1 MVLTITTTNITIQ
14 PSSTMANRARTLLDH
29 FYTQLHK
36 HPSSIAIEDG
46 TQSADQGTWER
57 VTYAQLNALS
67 DIWSKRL
74 RLAGVGAGCIVPL
87 LSKRSI
93 AMVAATLAIMKL
105 RAAYV
110 PIDIDSWGRDRID
123 TVLKTINPQVI
134 VSTSPCPKD
143 SYMYPVVALERND
156 FDEVETPNGTYCT
169 QKYENA
175 IDRGDDLAYIIFTSG
190 TTGKPKGVQIGQR
203 SISRYVKEGGDL
215 PFNFNTEHGTRVLL
229 ICSIAFDVCAG
240 VMFNTL
246 CNGGTLVLAD
256 PSTFEAAAKTCH
268 VLPLTPSILITLD
281 PKAGFDTVEKIFLGG
296 ESPSPSLIEAWSSP
310 RRRLYNAYGPT
321 ETTCT
326 AFMGEL
332 LPGSPITIG
341 YPISYST
348 VILLDEDGFESV
360 EGEIC
365 ISGLG
370 LALGYFHDPER
381 TNSAFVEWNGVKIY
395 KTGDYGKRTKHG
407 LQFCGRRD
415 SVVKNRGFLINLEAD
430 VEPAL
435 QSYDKVDSA
444 SAFMSQGQLI
454 AFVTPTSAK
463 EGLREYLTNTV
474 SSFLVPDTIYSL
486 DEFPT
491 TGNGKVDRKSLM
503 RMHELEQGS
512 ETASLERGLS
522 AVDAVRRGLSHVLR
536 LPESQ
541 IPQASSFRHL
551 GGHSLAAVMLVS
563 VLRRMGY
570 AISVADVLL
579 LDTVV
584 NIAAAATE
592 LNDVPAAFATRG
604 DLIERLRHDIST
616 TRPLDEGA
624 TIAPMTDMQTR
635 MLGAS
640 VATPGLSFIKTA
652 FTFDHP
658 EKEHLISTL
667 HAAWVRLHQR
677 HEILRTAFVLTA
689 SNGAQVISQD
699 PCFSW
704 EQKFVAESEWEL
716 VCRREEHLDV
726 ADFADFDAED
736 RASLSRVVLIVAPRR
751 RTRFIWT
758 VHHSLVDG
766 WSMATLMRDFAS
778 CLEDKPIPA
787 PPQFAQVAQAIGRL
801 KAESSDAAV
810 AFWREYLG
818 GYTPAQR
825 LRVSPP
831 SDVSDYTQAALSRRL
846 AVSVSAL
853 EAAARDRFAVTPA
866 TLLYAAWGLLISR
879 YSGTDRAVLGAVLSG
894 RSLPIPGVENIVGP
908 LINTLPLAIDT
919 QEAQSTYTFVQS
931 VFRRL
936 CDILEFQWSPV
947 ALIQEGCGCNPAE
960 LFETLFA
967 LQYDFPQTPWESSKV
982 PEPRDIHYEEAT
994 QVPLTVLLD
1003 SADGQFDVRFIYRR
1017 SHFGDAIVERIIS
1030 QFGNLLAALVT
1041 AQPDTNLS
1049 NVTGQMFNE
1058 REYEMS
1064 IAKPEQPTSARDVP
1078 ESLVEAI
1085 ENSIQAHPDICA
1097 VEGLTGRLTYREF
1110 GRMTEHI
1117 SWRLLQHIQPGSVVC
1132 MISDGS
1138 LLWLLA
1144 MIAIVRAGAI
1154 YCPVDQ
1160 KLPRDRKDY
1169 MVRNSRAVLILYANS
1184 RQDQLCN
1191 GVPSLNMESVMQEI
1205 SSSSGSPIATSRNR
1219 PSSDDVVCLVY
1230 TSGSTGL
1237 PKAVQLQHKGIL
1249 NVISQP
1255 EGRLYSRPGQRN
1267 AQMLSLGFD
1276 CCIKEVFSTICF
1288 GATLVL
1294 KDPENPI
1301 AHLAKVDSTMATPSL
1316 LATLEP
1322 TDYPNLKVITVA
1334 GEAVSQ
1340 VLNDKW
1346 AAGRILING
1355 YGPAECTLISTT
1367 ATLHPGNRVS
1377 IGKPLPGLACYLLD
1391 PNRRPVPIGVS
1402 GEIYISGVQV
1412 TPGYLHNEKETAKR
1426 FLGDP
1431 FNPSQAMYR
1440 TGDIGRMLENGNIE
1454 YIGREDNQI
1463 KLRGFRIDLGEV
1475 QSTISKLASAAKNVA
1490 LIVSNGNLIA
1500 FMTPETIDVRSLAK
1514 SLETQLPQYAVPNR
1528 IIALATLP
1536 TSANNKVDSSALQR
1550 YLRDQGKDGIVVE
1563 ELETDTQRALAAIW
1577 ADVLGRDLN
1586 QMPISPSDRF
1596 FELGGHS
1603 LLQIRVA
1610 QAISKRWE
1618 IRPLPLKQVIR
1629 HHSLQDLSLAI
1640 DELVSDS
1647 TSTVSTMPFLETSPV
1662 ARNDQL
1668 PLSYLEKEMLL
1679 NHLISGGSPAGNMNF
1694 VCKIRGDINAE
1705 TLADAFQRV
1714 TADIEVF
1721 RTRYSVIDGTLFR
1734 QQAPGSVKVPRVV
1747 QTGNLSSFVHGR
1759 ITKSFDLSTEPPVDV
1774 SIIIGTP
1781 MQAMLVVVMSH
1792 VVGDATTMATY
1803 LNRVSKTYELL
1814 RSNAQPTNP
1823 TTVPDNLTYIDWAHW
1838 ASTLQPN
1845 PRALTFWTSYL
1856 SNPPSPL
1863 TFGNPSPAPATYIGF
1878 TRSWT
1883 LPSSMHRNLSNLAAK
1898 ASVTMHQLI
1907 LAAVFFTLQCV
1918 DRRDD
1923 ILLAAPF
1930 THRTEPGTESLPG
1943 LFLDRLLLRIQ
1954 RSPHQSSLFD
1964 FLSSVRETSQ
1974 QALAHIIPFHALR
1987 SSLAHKPSLIDPLF
2001 KVMVTYHTAADQRP
2015 LLDLPGAEVQTIP
2028 WRHTGGSKFPL
2039 TVEFTETAT
2048 QDLQV
2053 DLEYDL
2059 GCIREDIALR
2069 LEFALSFAL
2078 QLMVLERE
2086 TADIIQLVQMSFRPG
2101 EGSPVGLSPTH
2112 EGLAGLTNGTNEVD
2126 STTGQQE
2133 LENILS
2139 DAVCECLG
2147 LEAQAVDMD
2156 KSFWDL
2162 GAQSMDAL
2170 KLQHLCEKAGV
2181 RLRLRDIFV
2190 SRSLLELATCA
2201 VIV

>member
-1 MVLTITTTNITIQ
+1 M
-14 PSSTMANRARTLLDH
+14 
-29 FYTQLHK
+29 
-36 HPSSIAIEDG
+36 
-46 TQSADQGTWER
+46 
-57 VTYAQLNALS
+57 
-67 DIWSKRL
+67 
-74 RLAGVGAGCIVPL
+74 
-87 LSKRSI
+87 
-93 AMVAATLAIMKL
+93 
-105 RAAYV
+105 
-110 PIDIDSWGRDRID
+110 
-123 TVLKTINPQVI
+123 
-134 VSTSPCPKD
+134 
-143 SYMYPVVALERND
+143 
-156 FDEVETPNGTYCT
+156 
-169 QKYENA
+169 
-175 IDRGDDLAYIIFTSG
+175 
-190 TTGKPKGVQIGQR
+190 GK
-203 SISRYVKEGGDL
+203 
-215 PFNFNTEHGTRVLL
+215 
-229 ICSIAFDVCAG
+229 
-240 VMFNTL
+240 
-246 CNGGTLVLAD
+246 
-256 PSTFEAAAKTCH
+256 
-268 VLPLTPSILITLD
+268 
-281 PKAGFDTVEKIFLGG
+281 
-296 ESPSPSLIEAWSSP
+296 
-310 RRRLYNAYGPT
+310 
-321 ETTCT
+321 
-326 AFMGEL
+326 L

-348 VILLDEDGFESV
+348 VILLDEDGLGSD

-370 LALGYFHDPER
+370 LALGYFQDPDR
-381 TNSAFVEWNGVKIY
+381 TNSAFIEWNGVKIY

-435 QSYDKVDSA
+435 LSYDKVDSA
-444 SAFMSQGQLI
+444 SAFMSQGRLV
-454 AFVTPTSAK
+454 AFVTPISAK
-463 EGLREYLTNTV
+463 EGLREYLANTV

-491 TGNGKVDRKSLM
+491 TGNGKVDRRSLI

-512 ETASLERGLS
+512 DTASLERGLS
-522 AVDAVRRGLSHVLR
+522 AVEAVRRGLSHVLR

-541 IPQASSFRHL
+541 ILQASSFRHL

-563 VLRRMGY
+563 VLRRMGFG
-570 AISVADVLL
+570 ISVAEVLL
-579 LDTVV
+579 LDTVEK
-584 NIAAAATE
+584 IAAAAVE
-592 LNDVPAAFATRG
+592 LNDVPSAFATQE

-640 VATPGLSFIKTA
+640 VATPGLSFIKTS

-658 EKEHLISTL
+658 EKQDLASTL
-667 HAAWVRLHQR
+667 HAAWIRLHQR
-677 HEILRTAFVLTA
+677 HEILRTAFVLSA

-699 PCFSW
+699 PGFSW
-704 EQKFVAESEWEL
+704 EQKFVTESEWESI
-716 VCRREEHLDV
+716 CQREEHLDV
-726 ADFADFDAED
+726 ADFADFDAEN
-736 RASLSRVVLIVAPRR
+736 RASLSRVVLIVAPKK

-778 CLEDKPIPA
+778 CLDDKRIPA
-787 PPQFAQVAQAIGRL
+787 PPQFAQVAQAIGQL
-801 KAESSDAAV
+801 KAESSDRAV
-810 AFWREYLG
+810 SFWRDYLD

-831 SDVSDYTQAALSRRL
+831 SDVSDYTQAALSQRL
-846 AVSVSAL
+846 TVSVSTL
-853 EAAARDRFAVTPA
+853 EAAAKDRFAVTPA

-919 QEAQSTYTFVQS
+919 QEALSTYTFVQS

-967 LQYDFPQTPWESSKV
+967 LQYDFPQTPWESSEV
-982 PEPRDIHYEEAT
+982 PEPRDIRYEEAT
-994 QVPLTVLLD
+994 QVPLTALLD
-1003 SADGQFDVRFIYRR
+1003 NADGQFDVRFIYRR
-1017 SHFGDAIVERIIS
+1017 SHFGDAIVQRMIC
-1030 QFGNLLAALVT
+1030 QFDNLLAALVT
-1041 AQPDTNLS
+1041 AQPDTSLR
-1049 NVTGQMFNE
+1049 NVTGLMFNE

-1064 IAKPEQPTSARDVP
+1064 IAKPEQPVSARAVP

-1085 ENSIQAHPDICA
+1085 ENSIQAHPDIYA
-1097 VEGLTGRLTYREF
+1097 VEGLTGRLTYKEF
-1110 GRMTEHI
+1110 GRTTELI
-1117 SWRLLQHIQPGSVVC
+1117 SWRLSKHIQPGSVVC

-1154 YCPVDQ
+1154 YCSVDQ

-1169 MVRNSRAVLILYANS
+1169 MVRNSRAALILYANS
-1184 RQDQLCN
+1184 SQDPLCN
-1191 GVPSLNMESVMQEI
+1191 GVPSLNVESIMSEI
-1205 SSSSGSPIATSRNR
+1205 SSSSGSQIATSRNR
-1219 PSSDDVVCLVY
+1219 PSGDDVACLVY

-1237 PKAVQLQHKGIL
+1237 PKGMSNTNNHILIPDSLLIKIIAVQLQHKGIL
-1249 NVISQP
+1249 NVIAQP
-1255 EGRLYSRPGQRN
+1255 EGRLHTRPGQRN

-1301 AHLAKVDSTMATPSL
+1301 SHLARVDATMATPSL

-1377 IGKPLPGLACYLLD
+1377 IGRPLPGLSCYLLD
-1391 PNRRPVPIGVS
+1391 SNRCPVPMGIS

-1412 TPGYLHNEKETAKR
+1412 TPGYLHNEQETAKR
-1426 FLGDP
+1426 FLDDP
-1431 FNPSQAMYR
+1431 FNPGQVMYR

-1500 FMTPETIDVRSLAK
+1500 FMTPETIDVKSLAK

-1550 YLRDQGKDGIVVE
+1550 YLKDQGKDGTVVE
-1563 ELETDTQRALAAIW
+1563 DLETDTQRTLAAIW

-1610 QAISKRWE
+1610 QAISKRWD

-1629 HHSLQDLSLAI
+1629 HHSLGDLSLAI
-1640 DELVSDS
+1640 DELVSDP
-1647 TSTVSTMPFLETSPV
+1647 TSTVSTMPFLEMSPV

-1721 RTRYSVIDGTLFR
+1721 RTRYSVLDGTLFR

-1792 VVGDATTMATY
+1792 VVGDAATMATY

-1814 RSNAQPTNP
+1814 RSNAHPTNS

-1845 PRALTFWTSYL
+1845 PRALTFWSSYL

-1863 TFGNPSPAPATYIGF
+1863 TFSNPSPAPATYIGL

-1898 ASVTMHQLI
+1898 ASITMHQLI
-1907 LAAVFFTLQCV
+1907 LAAVFFSLQCV
-1918 DRRDD
+1918 DRRDE

-1930 THRTEPGTESLPG
+1930 THRTEPGTDSLPG
-1943 LFLDRLLLRIQ
+1943 LFLDRLLLRIK
-1954 RSPHQSSLFD
+1954 RSPHQSSLFE

-2015 LLDLPGAEVQTIP
+2015 LLDLPGAEVQPIP

-2039 TVEFTETAT
+2039 TVEFTETAA

-2053 DLEYDL
+2053 DMEYDL

-2078 QLMVLERE
+2078 QLMVLEME

-2126 STTGQQE
+2126 TTTGQQA
-2133 LENILS
+2133 LENILA
-2139 DAVCECLG
+2139 DAICECLG
-2147 LEAQAVDMD
+2147 LDEPVDTD

-2170 KLQHLCEKAGV
+2170 KLQHLCKKRGFRV
-2181 RLRLRDIFV
+2181 RLRDIFV
-2190 SRSLLELATCA
+2190 SGSILELATCA
-2201 VIV
+2201 VMI